1 MSLRRVAGACAGVTA
16 GLALMVA
23 GAAPAAAK
31 GPVAATITTPPT
43 AEHPDGVVTP
53 LVPVGDPPAAPDTV
67 DTQVERPPDGLLQLA
82 EDMGLWD
89 AIDPEIALPPE
100 PPYSA
105 GPAFPVEWTL
115 VGPRD
120 GEGFEQTLYPQAAGG
135 PLVHT
140 EPGQTAYGLAIPG
153 GWYRASSRLG
163 DTLES
168 LGFVTKMR
176 SVVTPDA
183 AGGDT
188 DTGAGRSAH
197 GQARPDD
204 DSSPAVFAV
213 WWGPPGLLVVAG
225 LGAVARVA
233 RRRLSGPTA
242 TGPVG

>member
-1 MSLRRVAGACAGVTA
+1 MSVRRVAGAWAGLTA
-16 GLALMVA
+16 GLALVVA

-31 GPVAATITTPPT
+31 GPLAATITSPPT
-43 AEHPDGVVTP
+43 AEHPDGVATA
-53 LVPVGDPPAAPDTV
+53 LVPAGDPPAASGTV
-67 DTQVERPPDGLLQLA
+67 DPQVEPPPDGLLQLA

-115 VGPRD
+115 VGPRG

-140 EPGQTAYGLAIPG
+140 EAGQTAYGLAVPG

-176 SVVTPDA
+176 SAVTPNAADGETDTV
-183 AGGDT
+183 AGG
-188 DTGAGRSAH
+188 SAH
-197 GQARPDD
+197 GETRRDD
-204 DSSPAVFAV
+204 PSPAATAV

-225 LGAVARVA
+225 VVAGARVA

-242 TGPVG
+242 TTPVG